1 MTGIEDNDTSVAF
14 CAASGVPGGGEIPM
28 YWVAPML
35 SDTPATSQR
44 QNNNTNQKG
53 GNDFGSSK

>member
-35 SDTPATSQR
+35 SDVPATFQL
-44 QNNNTNQKG
+44 QKGKHHKKG
-53 GNDFGSSK
+53 GN